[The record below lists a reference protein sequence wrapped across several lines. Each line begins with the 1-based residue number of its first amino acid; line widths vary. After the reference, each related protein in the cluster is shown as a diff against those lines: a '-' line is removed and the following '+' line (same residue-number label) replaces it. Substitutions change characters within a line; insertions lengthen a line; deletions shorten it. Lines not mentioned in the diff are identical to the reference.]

1 MLGFA
6 AHLPKLG
13 WDVSVVCSDRNSWHV
28 RVEPGLLKRVP
39 SQVRVHRIKGRP
51 AGTFARRV
59 FPHRLVKVWCDLLPN
74 KLFIPA
80 VKLALTSLVHAPREP
95 FVVVT
100 SGPPHIAHLAG
111 LLLKRVRN
119 CVWIA
124 DFRDLWTDDP
134 VQSWP
139 GWYQPGL
146 ARVVERAVLRRADAI
161 TTVSQTWARLLSEK
175 ARTSVVLI
183 RNAADTYDQSLPR
196 PERPWPLTEPVIL
209 FAGTPQRNNTT
220 DEIWLGIRRYLDT
233 LPAGQTPIRFV
244 FLGFD
249 PETRQAVERFGIGR
263 QVVDIGPQPHDRTV
277 ALLLGADA
285 ALVPL
290 RASGTPASR
299 GTIPAKLY
307 QAMALRKPIILIA
320 DRDSE
325 AAALLQGYE
334 HIFAAGDDPD
344 EIAAALHRFAAAPRP
359 SRQPEPPA
367 ELAGWSRA
375 SATRALVDLIE
386 KLNPAFAT
394 AGSFAGARIA
404 NAPPASAPTGGI
416 GRVPHDQ
423 SGDRRQ

>member
-1 MLGFA
+1 
-6 AHLPKLG
+6 
-13 WDVSVVCSDRNSWHV
+13 
-28 RVEPGLLKRVP
+28 
-39 SQVRVHRIKGRP
+39 
-51 AGTFARRV
+51 
-59 FPHRLVKVWCDLLPN
+59 
-74 KLFIPA
+74 
-80 VKLALTSLVHAPREP
+80 
-95 FVVVT
+95 
-100 SGPPHIAHLAG
+100 
-111 LLLKRVRN
+111 
-119 CVWIA
+119 
-124 DFRDLWTDDP
+124 
-134 VQSWP
+134 
-139 GWYQPGL
+139 
-146 ARVVERAVLRRADAI
+146 
-161 TTVSQTWARLLSEK
+161 
-175 ARTSVVLI
+175 
-183 RNAADTYDQSLPR
+183 
-196 PERPWPLTEPVIL
+196 
-209 FAGTPQRNNTT
+209 
-220 DEIWLGIRRYLDT
+220 
-233 LPAGQTPIRFV
+233 
-244 FLGFD
+244 
-249 PETRQAVERFGIGR
+249 
-263 QVVDIGPQPHDRTV
+263 V

-404 NAPPASAPTGGI
+404 NAPPAPLQPVESVESRTTSQEIGGSNGEAA
-416 GRVPHDQ
+416 GRHHQ
-423 SGDRRQ
+423 H